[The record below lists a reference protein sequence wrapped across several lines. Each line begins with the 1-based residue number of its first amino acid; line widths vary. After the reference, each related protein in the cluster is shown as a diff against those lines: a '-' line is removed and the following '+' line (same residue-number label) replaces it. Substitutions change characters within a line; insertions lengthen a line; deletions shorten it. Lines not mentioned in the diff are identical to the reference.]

1 VLRSAEGQGVA
12 VSTADGGERIA
23 DRLIRNPFR
32 NPKPKSAIPMSNR
45 TLRVN
50 ELLQR
55 EISDILRKR
64 YQSEA
69 VAITISEVRVSP
81 DLREGRVFVS
91 VVGDDATVEQK
102 LKWLRSRAA
111 QIREEVGQRIV
122 LKFLPRFDYV
132 LDTSVARGTRIL
144 QMLDEIAPPPDKK
157 EDEA

>member
-1 VLRSAEGQGVA
+1 
-12 VSTADGGERIA
+12 
-23 DRLIRNPFR
+23 
-32 NPKPKSAIPMSNR
+32 MSNR

-69 VAITISEVRVSP
+69 VTITISEVRVTP

-91 VVGDDATVEQK
+91 VVGDDETVEQR

-111 QIREEVGQRIV
+111 QIREEVGKRIV
-122 LKFLPRFDYV
+122 LKFLPKFDYV

-144 QMLDEIAPPPDKK
+144 QLLDAIEPPPDKPPAG
-157 EDEA
+157 E